1 MSNTSNEQSAESF
14 FGDIISTY
22 TRAQAIEDGVLIDV
36 SPIAKEAG
44 FNEWPVAMTAG
55 AWTDCVAWSDT
66 DSQTQVYQDQSGR
79 LYDVIF
85 MAFQAICLSREVG
98 DRLLFRLYRVP
109 RDGRSTEAEITTLKL
124 IVGPG
129 DSGEPVITIMLI
141 DED

>member
-1 MSNTSNEQSAESF
+1 MSSTSNEQSAESF

-36 SPIAKEAG
+36 SSIAKESG
-44 FNEWPVAMTAG
+44 FNEWPVSLTAG
-55 AWTDCVAWSDT
+55 AWADCVAWSDT

-98 DRLLFRLYRVP
+98 DRLLFRFYRVP
-109 RDGRSTEAEITTLKL
+109 RDGHSTDAELTTLKL

-129 DSGEPVITIMLI
+129 DGGESVMTILLPN
-141 DED
+141 ED

>member
-1 MSNTSNEQSAESF
+1 MSNTFNDQSTESF
-14 FGDIISTY
+14 FGDVISTY
-22 TRAQAIEDGVLIDV
+22 TRAQAIEDGVLIEI
-36 SPIAKEAG
+36 SPLAKESG

-55 AWTDCVAWSDT
+55 AWADCVAWSDR

-85 MAFQAICLSREVG
+85 MAFQAICLSREIG

-109 RDGRSTEAEITTLKL
+109 RDGHSTDAGLTTLKL

-129 DSGEPVITIMLI
+129 DSGEPVITILLI

>member
-1 MSNTSNEQSAESF
+1 MSNISNEQSAESF

-36 SPIAKEAG
+36 SSIAKEAG

-55 AWTDCVAWSDT
+55 AWTDCVAWSDR

-85 MAFQAICLSREVG
+85 MAFQAICLSREAG

-109 RDGRSTEAEITTLKL
+109 RDGRSTDAELTTLKL

-129 DSGEPVITIMLI
+129 DSGESVITIVLPN
-141 DED
+141 ED